1 MKEWIGYYENAL
13 PDTLSNNIMKIKDGW
28 KPSGFSSHDGRADD
42 KYNKKRVV
50 MDEIYIQQYQPFYN
64 DLFKAVL
71 NVNVAYKKLHP
82 YMKYMSSVRCTNF
95 RVNKYEEGGFMS
107 EHADAIHHSHG
118 QQYGFPEL
126 SILFFLNANYG
137 GGEFVVA
144 DTMYKPKKNSAII
157 FPANFMFP
165 HYVKPI
171 SKGTRYSI
179 ITWLM

>member
-13 PDTLSNNIMKIKDGW
+13 PDEISNGIMNIKNGW
-28 KPSGFSSHDGRADD
+28 KPSGFSGHDGRITD
-42 KYNKKRVV
+42 KDSKKRVV
-50 MDEIYIQQYQPFYN
+50 MDEIYIEQYTAFYN

-71 NVNVAYKKLHP
+71 AVNTAYKKLHP

-118 QQYGFPEL
+118 QQYGFPEV
-126 SILFFLNANYG
+126 SILFFLNTEYE

-171 SKGTRYSI
+171 TKGTRYSI